1 MSRAR
6 GINSAH
12 REGNRA
18 PAITTK
24 KKGALQKQV
33 IRVIYP
39 TNGGRIALR
48 TDDDWNFNIEARCIE
63 QKGCV
68 SEFCVQTERPYFY
81 FKPILLGE
89 GSVRWS
95 RGANF
100 LAVATSNAPLDIYP
114 YFLDDTHCSVCGVCE
129 LSPFN
134 SAIGGEHRFRVFLP
148 PGYNENTLKR
158 YPVLYMHDGQNL
170 FLKEEAFLGITWR
183 ADEVLTVL
191 DQMNAIE
198 EVIVVGIHPNRR
210 EREYTLPGYE
220 EYGRFVVETLKP
232 LIDAEYRTLV
242 GPSNAAVMGSSLG
255 GVVSFYLAWQWPDVF
270 GKVACLSSTFTFR
283 DDLLK
288 RVSTERKRKIKI
300 YLDSGWPGDNYEATR
315 SMRDR
320 LIWRGYRPGSELLY
334 LAFPEAKHDENA
346 WAARS
351 PIPFQFLFGKLPIF
365 KKITGQSPG
374 EYRASLTR
382 NLAAGER
389 RAVKTPPKPRGKK
402 CALFPYECEVTSTT
416 SAHCV
421 INEEDDEN
429 EDENENAS
437 NG

>member
-1 MSRAR
+1 MSRPG
-6 GINSAH
+6 GINSVH
-12 REGNRA
+12 RKGNRA

-24 KKGALQKQV
+24 EKRALRKQV

-48 TDDDWNFNIEARCIE
+48 IDDDWDFNIEARWIE

-68 SEFCVQTERPYFY
+68 SEFCIQTERPYFY
-81 FKPILLGE
+81 FKPVLLGT
-89 GSVRWS
+89 GSMRWS

-100 LAVATSNAPLDIYP
+100 LAVATSSAPLDIYP
-114 YFLDDTHCSVCGVCE
+114 YFLDDTHCSVCSVCE
-129 LSPFN
+129 VSPFN
-134 SAIGGEHRFRVFLP
+134 SAIAGEHRFRVFLP
-148 PGYNENTLKR
+148 PGYYENTLKR

-170 FLKEEAFLGITWR
+170 FLKEEAFLGNTWR

-198 EVIVVGIHPNRR
+198 EVIVVGIHPNQR

-220 EYGRFVVETLKP
+220 EYGRFLVETLKP
-232 LIDAEYRTLV
+232 LIDAKYRTLA
-242 GPSNAAVMGSSLG
+242 GPSDTAVMGSSLG
-255 GVVSFYLAWQWPDVF
+255 GVVSFYLGWQWPEVF
-270 GKVACLSSTFTFR
+270 GKVACLSSTFTLR
-283 DDLLK
+283 DDLLDRVFAEPK
-288 RVSTERKRKIKI
+288 RNIRI

-320 LIWRGYRPGSELLY
+320 LIWKGYRPGSELFY

-365 KKITGQSPG
+365 QKITGQSPR
-374 EYRASLTR
+374 EYRASPTR
-382 NLAAGER
+382 NITVAER
-389 RAVKTPPKPRGKK
+389 RAVTTPPKPCEKNAHFFRTN
-402 CALFPYECEVTSTT
+402 AECC
-416 SAHCV
+416 H
-421 INEEDDEN
+421 
-429 EDENENAS
+429 
-437 NG
+437 